1 MAASTTTK
9 LVVSAASQGG
19 EAPFDAALADILAG
33 ASNATAALALLAAGV
48 APPTMVTQF
57 GAGAGVLYEAGRLIR
72 QVSSAGVNP
81 GATGADNVLA
91 VATIPAAS
99 FDIAGRAIWISANGS
114 VGSNSNNKTIKLI
127 VNPSTAVVGSTV
139 GSGGTTVCSTGVVTA
154 NGTGWQIEGTII
166 KYGAAGSN
174 TQICFHNQ
182 AQVGTTLGSV
192 LAPSL
197 MTATESAGILVAITG
212 NAGSLVG
219 DITFNWLE
227 IDASN

>member
-1 MAASTTTK
+1 MTVSVTTK
-9 LVVSAASQGG
+9 LAVSAASQTGI
-19 EAPFDAALADILAG
+19 APVDASLTDILAG
-33 ASNATAALALLAAGV
+33 SSNATAALALLAAGI

-57 GAGAGVLYEAGRLIR
+57 GSGSGVLYEAGRLIR

-81 GATGADNVLA
+81 GATGADNVIA
-91 VATIPAAS
+91 VATIPASS
-99 FDIAGRAIWISANGS
+99 FDVAGRAIWVSAAGSFAANG
-114 VGSNSNNKTIKLI
+114 NNKTVKLI
-127 VNPSTAVVGSTV
+127 ANPSTAVVGSTV
-139 GSGGTTVCSTGVVTA
+139 GSGGTTVCSTGVVTT
-154 NGTGWQIEGTII
+154 NGAGWQIEGTII

-182 AQVGTTLGSV
+182 AQAGATLGSM

-197 MTATESAGILVAITG
+197 MTATESGGILVAITG
-212 NAGSLVG
+212 NAASLAG